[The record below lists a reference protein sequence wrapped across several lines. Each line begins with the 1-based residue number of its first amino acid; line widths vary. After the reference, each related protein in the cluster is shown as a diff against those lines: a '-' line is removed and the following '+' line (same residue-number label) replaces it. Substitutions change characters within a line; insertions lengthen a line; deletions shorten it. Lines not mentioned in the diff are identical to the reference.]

1 MRESDERIGFHWYL
15 QDSGKPERWNS
26 NIASFARIGVF
37 NHDNTAS
44 SDAGF
49 RSGLSCRTE
58 PQFLWRML
66 RALAAAS
73 LDLNQGRKCP
83 CGMKIFN
90 DNQRM
95 RSMMAKGSIIA
106 RDHDTLAAPADIQ
119 VSLGL
124 SMRQNCSTLWRCDAG
139 PPPMTRSFSGGVAAS
154 AMLVACR
161 VSAAVVR
168 ASRESAQHQ
177 RRTRRDDRM
186 LA

>member
-1 MRESDERIGFHWYL
+1 MHKNDERIGFRWYL
-15 QDSGKPERWNS
+15 QDSGKPERRNAD
-26 NIASFARIGVF
+26 IASFARIGVF

-49 RSGLSCRTE
+49 RSGSSCRTK
-58 PQFLWRML
+58 PQFLRRML

-106 RDHDTLAAPADIQ
+106 RDRDTLAAPADIQ
-119 VSLGL
+119 RILGTFDEAKL
-124 SMRQNCSTLWRCDAG
+124 LDIMVLRRRAAAHDTQPLWGRC
-139 PPPMTRSFSGGVAAS
+139 GV
-154 AMLVACR
+154 C
-161 VSAAVVR
+161 
-168 ASRESAQHQ
+168 
-177 RRTRRDDRM
+177 
-186 LA
+186 